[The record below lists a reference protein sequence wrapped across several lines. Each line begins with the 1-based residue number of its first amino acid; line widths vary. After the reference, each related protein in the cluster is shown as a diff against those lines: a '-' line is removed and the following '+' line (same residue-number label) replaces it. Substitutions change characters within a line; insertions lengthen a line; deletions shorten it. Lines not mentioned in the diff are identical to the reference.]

1 MSAAADVVVAIDQGS
16 HATRAVAFDVHGGR
30 LAVASAAVDTRRPAP
45 DRVEHDGEAL
55 VAGAMGALDELA
67 GQVPATRWRAAGVAT
82 QRSTIACWDRATG
95 AVLAPV
101 ISWQDR
107 RQAGW
112 IGRMGDVA
120 ARVHLLTGLP
130 LSPHYGASKLRWCLD
145 HVHEVRAA
153 LRENRLCA
161 GPLASLLLARLL
173 EERPFATDEANASR
187 TQLWSPG
194 ARDWSVELLDLFGVP
209 RQVLP
214 RLLPTR
220 AAFGTL
226 RVRGTRVPLLICT
239 GDQAA
244 VPFAAG
250 RLDAS
255 AAYVNLG
262 TGAFALRPVGGPLL
276 APPLLTSVLASDEAS
291 VCYVL
296 EGTVNGAGSAID
308 WFEQREGMPAAPFLA
323 ALDTAPPATADAA
336 HFLNGIS
343 GLGSPW
349 WVPEFESR
357 FEGGSSPADRLRAV
371 VESMAFQLRANLDQ
385 MAVHAGRPA
394 RIVASGGLTR
404 SRYLLRTLSSLAGLP
419 VDRLDDAEATARGLA
434 CLVAGQPGDWRGPA
448 RERFEPVP
456 DPVLEQRYADWTA
469 LLESALGG

>member
-1 MSAAADVVVAIDQGS
+1 VSEAADVVVAIDQGS
-16 HATRAVAFDVHGGR
+16 HATRAVAFTTAGHR
-30 LAVASAAVDTRRPAP
+30 LAATTAAVDTLRPAA
-45 DRVEHDGEAL
+45 DRAEHDGEGL
-55 VAGAMGALDELA
+55 VAGVRVALDDLA
-67 GQVPATRWRAAGVAT
+67 VQVPATRWRAAGIAT
-82 QRSTIACWDRATG
+82 QRSTIACWDRETG
-95 AVLAPV
+95 TLLAPV

-112 IGRMGDVA
+112 IGRMDDVA

-145 HVHEVRAA
+145 HVDEVRVA
-153 LRENRLCA
+153 LRDGRLCA

-194 ARDWSVELLDLFGVP
+194 ARDWSAELLDLFGVP
-209 RQVLP
+209 RRVLP

-244 VPFAAG
+244 VPFATG
-250 RLDAS
+250 PLDA
-255 AAYVNLG
+255 AAVYVNLG
-262 TGAFALRPVGGPLL
+262 TGAFALRPVSGALL
-276 APPLLTSVLASDEAS
+276 APPLLTSVLASDDAS
-291 VCYVL
+291 VRYVL
-296 EGTVNGAGSAID
+296 EGTVNGAGSAIE
-308 WFEQREGMPAAPFLA
+308 WFERRERMAAAPLLA
-323 ALDTAPPATADAA
+323 ALDAAPPATADAA
-336 HFLNGIS
+336 YFLNGIS

-349 WVPEFESR
+349 WAPEFESR
-357 FEGGSSPADRLRAV
+357 FEGDSSPTDRLRAV
-371 VESMAFQLRANLDQ
+371 VESMAFLLRANLDQ
-385 MAVHAGRPA
+385 MAARAGRPA

-434 CLVAGQPGDWRGPA
+434 FLVAGQPGDWRGPA
-448 RERFEPVP
+448 RERLEPAP
-456 DPVLEQRYADWTA
+456 DPVLEQRYAQWTA